1 MKYGKCA
8 VISLRREKF
17 CGGRSL
23 QKYYYYY
30 KATAETNLIVLVV
43 CASQSKYKHSRYGG
57 KLWYQLE
64 HEVTADVKRDLKKL

>member
-1 MKYGKCA
+1 MCGYIFAEGE
-8 VISLRREKF
+8 VLRREKF
-17 CGGRSL
+17 TEILSE
-23 QKYYYYY
+23 

-43 CASQSKYKHSRYGG
+43 CASQSEYKHSRYGG